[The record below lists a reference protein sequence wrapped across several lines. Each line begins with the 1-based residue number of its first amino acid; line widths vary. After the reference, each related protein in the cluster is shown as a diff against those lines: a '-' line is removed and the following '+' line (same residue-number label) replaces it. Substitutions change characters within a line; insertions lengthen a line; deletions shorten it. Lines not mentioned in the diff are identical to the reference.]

1 MSIIFDNDIPP
12 LYADPGS
19 DAQQMDVYCECPV
32 YGDLPNIPFKI
43 KDGQP
48 MQQFRRVATM
58 SSREREMLMGYTAK
72 DLAEQRER
80 MVRELIEDVKRAR
93 SYSDYAIGLPEEFIF
108 RESNGKTMR
117 LPKSIYTQFST

>member
-1 MSIIFDNDIPP
+1 MSIIFDNGIPP
-12 LYADPGS
+12 LHADPDI
-19 DAQQMDVYCECPV
+19 DAMQMDVYCECPV
-32 YGDLPNIPFKI
+32 YGDLPNIPFGI

-48 MQQFRRVATM
+48 VQRFRRVATM
-58 SSREREMLMGYTAK
+58 SSREMLMGYTAK

-93 SYSDYAIGLPEEFIF
+93 SYSDYAIGLPEEFIC

-117 LPKSIYTQFST
+117 LPKSIYTQFRT